1 MYDNN
6 DLNNQ
11 TFGEGGDTGRYSP
24 PTHNYVTYIPYGLT
38 PETFLERKKIKK
50 CANVIGGSVLIMT
63 AVSAILSLIVTFSLY
78 FWGFSG
84 ESIYNLLKDAA
95 FNKFFQIA
103 ASTILFT
110 LPFILLFK
118 GTGYKVRELVNFS
131 KPDKKIILPLFL
143 VGVSFC
149 AFSNIAVS
157 MAGNLFEN
165 IGINYEVDFGENPK
179 GVFGFLL
186 TLISTAIIPPLVEE
200 FACRGLIL
208 GALRKFG
215 DGFAII
221 VSSIIF
227 GLLHGNFQQIPF
239 AFLVGLVLA
248 YITVKSG
255 SLWIAIAIHAFN
267 NLISV
272 VFVSL
277 EGILPEMVGNIIYTG
292 LLICLLLLGLVA
304 LPLFK
309 SRGISYEIEKS
320 ETKSTDKQKY
330 KWFFSSA
337 TIIIFIIITFLESL
351 AYFK

>member
-11 TFGEGGDTGRYSP
+11 TFGESGAPQGYAP

-38 PETFLERKKIKK
+38 PETFEERRKIKK

-78 FWGFSG
+78 FFGFSG
-84 ESIYNLLKDAA
+84 ENIYNLLKDAA

-110 LPFILLFK
+110 IPFVLLFK
-118 GTGYKVRELVNFS
+118 LNGYKIRELVDFS
-131 KPDKKIILPLFL
+131 KPDKKVILPLFL

-157 MAGNLFEN
+157 MAGNLFESF
-165 IGINYEVDFGENPK
+165 GINYDVDFGENPK

-227 GLLHGNFQQIPF
+227 GLLHANFQQIPF

-255 SLWIAIAIHAFN
+255 NLWIAIAVHAFN
-267 NLISV
+267 NMISV
-272 VFVSL
+272 IFTSL
-277 EGILPEMVGNIIYTG
+277 EDILPQTVGNIVYTG

-304 LPLFK
+304 LLLFK
-309 SRGISYEIEKS
+309 KYDISYEIEKS
-320 ETKSTDKQKY
+320 ETEASEKQKY